1 MRKLVDHIRPGR
13 PHRLFTYVKKPTCV
27 YYKVSQEICVR
38 WLICAIS
45 ELVSSKQTIFTLT
58 WVTTLWDKFII
69 FVQLIMLV
77 QWLIIPK
84 FFFFK
89 IRDCIINISLLH
101 LFFYLFHYST
111 VIAFVFPVS
120 MLLFAILFSEKD
132 KNINLMGIKARVTLC
147 LSKHRVLKMTAGMHG

>member
-1 MRKLVDHIRPGR
+1 MTDNTKG
-13 PHRLFTYVKKPTCV
+13 
-27 YYKVSQEICVR
+27 
-38 WLICAIS
+38 
-45 ELVSSKQTIFTLT
+45 
-58 WVTTLWDKFII
+58 
-69 FVQLIMLV
+69 
-77 QWLIIPK
+77 

-89 IRDCIINISLLH
+89 VINCIINISLLH

>member
-58 WVTTLWDKFII
+58 WATTLWDNFII

-101 LFFYLFHYST
+101 LFLFHYST